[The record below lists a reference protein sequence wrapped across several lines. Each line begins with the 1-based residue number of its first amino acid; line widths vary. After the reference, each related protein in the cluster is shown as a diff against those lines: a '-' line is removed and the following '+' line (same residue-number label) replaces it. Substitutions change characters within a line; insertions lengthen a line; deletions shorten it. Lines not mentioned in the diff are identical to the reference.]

1 MYSHI
6 RARHASLVSKL
17 LLRHTFWLGVNQ
29 IHLHVMLSLGAV
41 FQWFWLN
48 KFAEDRIDICLLPAR
63 TLAVLGDPHDG
74 TNVLSKGHFHEK
86 NGSNQQVAHHL
97 RPL

>member
-29 IHLHVMLSLGAV
+29 IHLHVMFSLGAV
-41 FQWFWLN
+41 FQWFGLN
-48 KFAEDRIDICLLPAR
+48 KFAEIEYGRYLSVAR
-63 TLAVLGDPHDG
+63 QDMSCAGRRT
-74 TNVLSKGHFHEK
+74 
-86 NGSNQQVAHHL
+86 
-97 RPL
+97 